1 MIIIMIII
9 FFSLFLYVRQ
19 RHASKHPA
27 ARLCV
32 RLSSPGLRCDGI
44 TAVNTRS
51 CGEEG
56 ARRAAMDDVRTQA
69 CGSRKK
75 RPLLETRVASA
86 HTTDSLDV
94 ECSDEG
100 GRLGGWGGHSGPP

>member
-1 MIIIMIII
+1 
-9 FFSLFLYVRQ
+9 
-19 RHASKHPA
+19 
-27 ARLCV
+27 
-32 RLSSPGLRCDGI
+32 
-44 TAVNTRS
+44 
-51 CGEEG
+51 
-56 ARRAAMDDVRTQA
+56 MDDVRTQA

-100 GRLGGWGGHSGPP
+100 GSGLGGWGGGTPGLPNPGSSVFHVLLLPTMLSRISRRSLGVNLKAVRRAKGIRPGWQ